1 MDFISAAG
9 TLFTLFVPTDKALKS
24 LPSGT
29 LQALMKNPKKLKQIM
44 LNHLLPNPLF
54 INYDKI
60 PVTGS
65 LQTVGGASIPFRKT
79 ADGKMKVGV
88 NGANIIL
95 PNRPGNNGVNHVID
109 QIIMV
114 DGQPLL

>member
-29 LQALMKNPKKLKQIM
+29 LQALMKNPKKLKQIV

-54 INYDKI
+54 VNYDKI

-65 LQTVGGASIPFRKT
+65 LQTVGGASIPFRKA